1 MEYQTSIFEG
11 TTQKISKKKKQINP
25 MKEFNYTINGA
36 PYRVV
41 VNKSDSDIV
50 ELEVNGTPYTVE
62 LAQKKKKALA
72 GVQRPTNATTPTPQ
86 STTTPLVTRPVGSG
100 GKSSVQ
106 SPLPGVILD
115 VRCKVGDTVKKG
127 ETLMILE
134 AMKMEN
140 NVLSNKNGKV
150 AEILVQKG
158 DSVLEG
164 TDLVVIE

>member
-1 MEYQTSIFEG
+1 
-11 TTQKISKKKKQINP
+11 
-25 MKEFNYTINGA
+25 MKEFNYKINGA

-41 VNKSDSDIV
+41 VTKSDNELV

-62 LAQKKKKALA
+62 MTPKVKKPKAV
-72 GVQRPTNATTPTPQ
+72 VQRQAAPAGP
-86 STTTPLVTRPVGSG
+86 TPLVTRPSGSS
-100 GKSSVQ
+100 GKNTIH

-115 VRCKVGDTVKKG
+115 IRCKVGDTVKKG
-127 ETLMILE
+127 QTLMILE

-140 NVLSNKNGKV
+140 NILANGNGKV

-164 TDLVVIE
+164 ANLAVIE

>member
-1 MEYQTSIFEG
+1 
-11 TTQKISKKKKQINP
+11 
-25 MKEFNYTINGA
+25 MKEFNYKINGA

-41 VNKSDSDIV
+41 VTKSDSELV

-62 LAQKKKKALA
+62 LAPKSKKPKPV
-72 GVQRPTNATTPTPQ
+72 VQRQPTSAAGPTPQ
-86 STTTPLVTRPVGSG
+86 STSTPLVTKPAGST
-100 GKSSVQ
+100 GKNTIQ

-115 VRCKVGDTVKKG
+115 IHCKIGDTVKKG
-127 ETLMILE
+127 QTLMILE

-140 NVLSNKNGKV
+140 NILANGNGKV
-150 AEILVQKG
+150 TEILIQKG

>member
-1 MEYQTSIFEG
+1 MNYPDNLL
-11 TTQKISKKKKQINP
+11 QKEKKNNP
-25 MKEFNYTINGA
+25 MKEFNYKINGT

-41 VNKSDSDIV
+41 VNKSDSEIV

-72 GVQRPTNATTPTPQ
+72 GVQRPSIASSPTPH
-86 STTTPLVTRPVGSG
+86 SSSTPLVTKPSVAA

-115 VRCKVGDTVKKG
+115 LRCKVGDSVKKG
-127 ETLMILE
+127 QTLMILE

-140 NVLSNKNGKV
+140 NILANKNGKV
-150 AEILVQKG
+150 TEILVQKG

-164 TDLVVIE
+164 ADLVVIE